1 MHELEDIY
9 SYSLQLTC
17 KCKHRVYWHKD
28 RKTPDQRQPFHPM
41 YNRCWYQVGNTF
53 IICNIHKD
61 KQTQRQTDKHTHR
74 QADKQTDRHEA
85 IHQEED
91 TIIKLCKRQTKR
103 QTDRQTKI
111 NRQADKKTNRQA
123 DTAWQ
128 TNRQTDRQ
136 TVSDTKPANAF
147 SSIEYSVLQDPG
159 RIYFQHLPILIIST
173 PHYNIIYSP
182 VTLTRFI
189 SCMLKQLS
197 LAIFD
202 NFSIQ

>member
-74 QADKQTDRHEA
+74 QVDRQAWGHPPGGRHHYQTVQETDKKTNRQTDKDKQTGRQKDKQTGRHSLADKQTDR
-85 IHQEED
+85 
-91 TIIKLCKRQTKR
+91 
-103 QTDRQTKI
+103 QTDRQC
-111 NRQADKKTNRQA
+111 
-123 DTAWQ
+123 Q
-128 TNRQTDRQ
+128 TPSQPMPFHPLNTQCCRILEE
-136 TVSDTKPANAF
+136 
-147 SSIEYSVLQDPG
+147 SISN
-159 RIYFQHLPILIIST
+159 IYQFWSFPRRTII
-173 PHYNIIYSP
+173 
-182 VTLTRFI
+182 
-189 SCMLKQLS
+189 
-197 LAIFD
+197 
-202 NFSIQ
+202 